1 MIVSFLDPGTEEIFN
16 GRNSRHARQA
26 CPRNLWPIAVRKL
39 DQLDSVVSLNELR
52 IPPGNQLEALGGDRR
67 GQFSIRI
74 NQRYRICFIWTERG
88 PAPVE
93 IVDYH

>member
-1 MIVSFLDPGTEEIFN
+1 MIVSFRGPGTKDIFN
-16 GRNSRHARQA
+16 GRNSRHARQTY
-26 CPRNLWPIAVRKL
+26 PRNLWPIAVRKL
-39 DQLDSVVSLNELR
+39 DQLDSVVSLDDLR
-52 IPPGNQLEALGGDRR
+52 IPPGNQLEALAGDRR

-88 PAPVE
+88 PAQVE